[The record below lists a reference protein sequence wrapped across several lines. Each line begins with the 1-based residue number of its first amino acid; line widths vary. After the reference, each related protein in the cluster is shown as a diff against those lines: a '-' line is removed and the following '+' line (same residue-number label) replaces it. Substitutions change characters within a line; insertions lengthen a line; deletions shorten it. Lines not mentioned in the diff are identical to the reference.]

1 LLSGVYSYTVT
12 TIHTNFNFPSKNQ
25 LIEVCHRM
33 LPNIL
38 SDRQQRSLAKQLENE
53 KQAAAEAKRQTYAQ
67 RKEHERSIVQQS
79 SDRERQLKE
88 SNLHRA
94 MKYLDTFNSG
104 SAKHKLAKF
113 HLIFVE
119 RSVSHTV

>member
-1 LLSGVYSYTVT
+1 
-12 TIHTNFNFPSKNQ
+12 
-25 LIEVCHRM
+25 M
-33 LPNIL
+33 
-38 SDRQQRSLAKQLENE
+38 
-53 KQAAAEAKRQTYAQ
+53 
-67 RKEHERSIVQQS
+67 VQQS

>member
-1 LLSGVYSYTVT
+1 
-12 TIHTNFNFPSKNQ
+12 
-25 LIEVCHRM
+25 M

-67 RKEHERSIVQQS
+67 RKEHERSMVQQS
-79 SDRERQLKE
+79 SVRERQLKE

-104 SAKHKLAKF
+104 SAKHKLANF

-119 RSVSHTV
+119 LGISHTV